1 MEYQYFI
8 QESPKSEKELTEE
21 EIYKCIFPPKLETI
35 ENLNEMNLETLY
47 FINNSSSKN
56 ENIKKESAQNEVMNT
71 LLLIDD
77 YEAVFNQLEE
87 NPNENMNE
95 KEWDKNSFLENSNMT
110 YDINYEKEDFS
121 LPFFVKNIVS
131 ENKFFY
137 PINNENLEL
146 VINVNESNKKEK
158 IQEEDNFQKPKII
171 QKDEKKDT
179 QNIIEIKNQENRR
192 TKGLKRGPYKKKEKP
207 VEQVNTED
215 ICFPFTSQKGKLN
228 TIFPVMQL
236 SNFCSLDYSDFNQN
250 ENYDISSIQDES
262 CDKNKNEEF
271 KEEKKNESIFFTN
284 QIINLEDDVCFL
296 KFETKKYFINSNG
309 KKKRIKKKRKYKP
322 DDIRKKIKARF
333 HKTIKNI
340 INENLKKAGSKEL
353 FDFFPQSFIGNVTR
367 KVNFQSLDLTYKE
380 MLSTDF
386 VKQINSTTYLNE
398 NIDNMKLLRNIK
410 VLNYLEKN
418 PEICKRAGF
427 DLIKNMKYK
436 NLLKNYFVSEQFENS
451 INKLKEENESAE
463 YIQEYIYR
471 AKTYI
476 RFYSNYEK
484 EEKKNKINESE
495 EIILDEEN

>member
-56 ENIKKESAQNEVMNT
+56 ENIKNESAQNEVMNT
-71 LLLIDD
+71 ILLTDD

-95 KEWDKNSFLENSNMT
+95 KDWDKNSFLENSNMT

-131 ENKFFY
+131 ENKFFC

-146 VINVNESNKKEK
+146 FVNVNESNKKEE
-158 IQEEDNFQKPKII
+158 IQEVDNFQKPKII

-179 QNIIEIKNQENRR
+179 QNIIEINNQENRR
-192 TKGLKRGPYKKKEKP
+192 IKGFKRGPYKKKEKP

-236 SNFCSLDYSDFNQN
+236 SNFCSLDFSDFNQN
-250 ENYDISSIQDES
+250 ENFDISSIQDES

-271 KEEKKNESIFFTN
+271 KEEKK
-284 QIINLEDDVCFL
+284 
-296 KFETKKYFINSNG
+296 K
-309 KKKRIKKKRKYKP
+309 
-322 DDIRKKIKARF
+322 
-333 HKTIKNI
+333 
-340 INENLKKAGSKEL
+340 
-353 FDFFPQSFIGNVTR
+353 
-367 KVNFQSLDLTYKE
+367 
-380 MLSTDF
+380 
-386 VKQINSTTYLNE
+386 
-398 NIDNMKLLRNIK
+398 
-410 VLNYLEKN
+410 
-418 PEICKRAGF
+418 
-427 DLIKNMKYK
+427 
-436 NLLKNYFVSEQFENS
+436 
-451 INKLKEENESAE
+451 
-463 YIQEYIYR
+463 
-471 AKTYI
+471 
-476 RFYSNYEK
+476 
-484 EEKKNKINESE
+484 
-495 EIILDEEN
+495 